1 MAKLKYTFDDYIR
14 NPSGKGSAVVA
25 TVNLD
30 QYQKELL
37 SLESKNGKASYIVY
51 RQNNIGGKL
60 TYYIHFKIPSSTKGF
75 FNDVVIQLDANQD
88 DTTTTKTVK
97 AYKVKFF
104 SNDSNFVYT
113 YAYSY
118 KSHGVLITEL
128 EKLLPFRCITSKP
141 VMRNPDNAMGYNK
154 DIVFAYIVMTRDDLF
169 TKENLNRNCK
179 NSGINTIRNSIDN
192 FDKKV
197 RERSKITQELKQAG
211 LKEKQIPK
219 TGKVIKSKNL
229 LGSDGTQSP
238 AKLTRTVKSV
248 MKSSVVSR
256 VKKSKKR

>member
-37 SLESKNGKASYIVY
+37 SLEGKNGKASYIVY
-51 RQNNIGGKL
+51 KQNNIGGKL
-60 TYYIHFKIPSSTKGF
+60 TYFIHFKIPSSTKGF
-75 FNDVVIQLDANQD
+75 FNDVVIELDANQD

-154 DIVFAYIVMTRDDLF
+154 SIVFAYLIMIRDNLF
-169 TKENLNRNCK
+169 LKDNLNRICK
-179 NSGINTIRNSIDN
+179 NAGINTIKNSIDN
-192 FDKKV
+192 FDKKKQ
-197 RERSKITQELKQAG
+197 ERNKITQEAKAAFKKQ
-211 LKEKQIPK
+211 EPK
-219 TGKVIKSKNL
+219 NKVIKSKNL
-229 LGSDGTQSP
+229 LGNMLPSP
-238 AKLTRTVKSV
+238 PKITKIVNNSKTVK
-248 MKSSVVSR
+248 KVSG
-256 VKKSKKR
+256 VKKAKKR

>member
-1 MAKLKYTFDDYIR
+1 MSSFIQKTKH
-14 NPSGKGSAVVA
+14 
-25 TVNLD
+25 

-37 SLESKNGKASYIVY
+37 SLEGKNGKASYIVY
-51 RQNNIGGKL
+51 KQNNIGGKL
-60 TYYIHFKIPSSTKGF
+60 TYFIHFKIPSSTKGF
-75 FNDVVIQLDANQD
+75 FNDVVIELDANQD

-192 FDKKV
+192 YDKKV
-197 RERSKITQELKQAG
+197 RERNKITQELRQSG
-211 LKEKQIPK
+211 TKEKQIPK

-229 LGSDGTQSP
+229 LGSDKMQSP
-238 AKLTRTVKSV
+238 AKLTKTVKSV

>member
-37 SLESKNGKASYIVY
+37 SLEGKNGKASYIVY
-51 RQNNIGGKL
+51 KQSNIGGKL
-60 TYYIHFKIPSSTKGF
+60 TYFIHFKIPSSTKGF
-75 FNDVVIQLDANQD
+75 FNDVVIELDANQD

-154 DIVFAYIVMTRDDLF
+154 SIVFAYLIMIRDNLF
-169 TKENLNRNCK
+169 LKDNLNRICK
-179 NSGINTIRNSIDN
+179 NAGINTIKNSIDN
-192 FDKKV
+192 FDKKKQ
-197 RERSKITQELKQAG
+197 ERNKITQEAKAAFKKQ
-211 LKEKQIPK
+211 EPK
-219 TGKVIKSKNL
+219 NKVIKSKNL
-229 LGSDGTQSP
+229 LGNMLPSTPKITKIVNNS
-238 AKLTRTVKSV
+238 KTVK
-248 MKSSVVSR
+248 KVSG
-256 VKKSKKR
+256 VKKAKKR